1 MSKPNSYNGNYGG
14 LKVNHAGDWS
24 RQDYH
29 DHNKV
34 HPDKLKDES
43 KRLAMKPIPRNKT
56 RLDSPKPT
64 TKIVDLATNTKKLVD
79 PAIEQAHLNDL
90 KNKGLK

>member
-1 MSKPNSYNGNYGG
+1 MPKNSDFNYQG

-29 DHNKV
+29 NHNKV
-34 HPDKLKDES
+34 HPDKLKDAS
-43 KRLAMKPIPRNKT
+43 KRLAMKPIPRNNT

-79 PAIEQAHLNDL
+79 PAIEQANLNDL